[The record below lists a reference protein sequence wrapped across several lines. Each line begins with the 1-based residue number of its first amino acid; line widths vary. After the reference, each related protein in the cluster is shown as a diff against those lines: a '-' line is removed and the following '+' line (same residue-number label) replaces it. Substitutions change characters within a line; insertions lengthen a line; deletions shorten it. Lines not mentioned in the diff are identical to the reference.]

1 MTKRTFLFPGWLT
14 RQNFLVSGMLF
25 LTFSPFFSV
34 ISFIGAALINVFNGE
49 PTVFTRERKW
59 MTGLIFLVSL
69 CFALHN
75 YLPEEIGPGK
85 VAFTDYVPLLWFFYC
100 ISLKPFSDP
109 EIKKILYAFLFT
121 VPQQF
126 FLAVGEE
133 FLHWRG
139 RFYFPYRKLP
149 LLDIYWGPS
158 EVGLKISASF
168 FNPNI
173 LTLYAIMGA
182 VFSLTLFFQE
192 KKWEKSVD
200 EKISIWS
207 KRLFTFCT
215 FIFSTVML
223 IWTGSRYAWAFL
235 MVVVLLFAWM
245 NSSRVLKILGTI
257 FLVAT
262 SLAFVN
268 LFFPTSWINGSL
280 PSTLTSKLTVFSGD
294 RQIYYNMAWELI
306 QKKPFWGW
314 GIGTFPQLVAGK
326 LWYPVLHTHS
336 LFLQLAVE
344 IGLPAAL
351 LCLLF
356 LGGLIGSTTFR
367 FLRWQKGESRKDI
380 LNIGLLT
387 AAATI
392 FLMQFFD
399 LALLMTYRLN
409 FLFWLCLAIPYSNV
423 STSVQEAGRPV
434 IRNEATI
441 RRLT

>member
-1 MTKRTFLFPGWLT
+1 VAGTLLLT
-14 RQNFLVSGMLF
+14 VSPIL
-25 LTFSPFFSV
+25 SV
-34 ISFIGAALINVFNGE
+34 VFFIGAALVTAFSGE
-49 PTVFTRERKW
+49 PVRMTKEKKW
-59 MTGLIFLVSL
+59 LTGILFFISL
-69 CFALHN
+69 WFAVHN

-85 VAFTDYVPLLWFFYC
+85 VAFTDYVPFFWFFYAL
-100 ISLKPFSDP
+100 SLRPFPQS

-126 FLAVGEE
+126 LLAVGEKY
-133 FLHWRG
+133 FHWKG
-139 RFYFPYRKLP
+139 RFYFPYRKIP
-149 LLDIYWGPS
+149 ILDIYWGPS
-158 EVGLKISASF
+158 EEGLNIAASF

-182 VFSLTLFFQE
+182 VFSLTLFFQKKGEE
-192 KKWEKSVD
+192 KGVE
-200 EKISIWS
+200 EKISFRL
-207 KRLFTFCT
+207 KRLFTIST
-215 FIFSTVML
+215 FIFSTVIL
-223 IWTGSRYAWAFL
+223 IWTGSRYAWFFL
-235 MVVVLLFAWM
+235 IAVVLLFAWI

-257 FLVAT
+257 FLAAT

-268 LFFPTSWINGSL
+268 LLFPTSWINEFL

-314 GIGTFPQLVAGK
+314 GIGIFPHLVAGK

-344 IGLPAAL
+344 IGLPVAG
-351 LCLLF
+351 LCLLL

-367 FLRWQKGESRKDI
+367 FLRWQKREGRKDI

-387 AAATI
+387 AAAII

-409 FLFWLCLAIPYSNV
+409 FLFWLCLAIPYANV
-423 STSVQEAGRPV
+423 SILYSKGTK
-434 IRNEATI
+434 TI
-441 RRLT
+441 QI